1 MSRLSLN
8 KTTKNTL
15 MTVLV
20 ATLFGC
26 ATTPDEQTVPLQ
38 GVAHLPADNGV
49 ATPEQTEQHLRKQPV
64 NSASDI
70 ANTVTE
76 RSKPVLYK
84 GNDRQINMP
93 PARQPIRVVGDAV
106 SLNFEQAPL
115 MEVVHAVLGDMLG
128 LDYIVDSPVGG
139 EVTLRTRTPVPRDEL
154 LGVLESLL
162 QGNGAML
169 VRGEGDRFYVTK
181 AAGAAKLAPVLS
193 SPKNPVAGYSTV
205 VIPLQYIS
213 ASNMAEILKPV
224 APETAFM
231 RVDNAR
237 NLLMLAG
244 TQEQL
249 RGWQQMISTFDVDAL
264 KGMSVGIFPLE
275 NSAVSD
281 MADTLTGLLGS
292 DEKAGGLGL
301 GSLVRIIPI
310 ERLNS
315 ILVVTPRAHYLN
327 QVGRWITRLDNAPDS
342 HFEKRLYVYPV
353 QNSSATRLA
362 ELLNSIYSGG
372 GGSSSTSGVG
382 SRSQENDSSNSGV
395 APGMNAETVTN
406 SSGAGESRTSGF
418 ANRAGSTSS
427 GSQQYELEDV
437 RVVADE
443 DNNALMIYAS
453 GKNYRK
459 IASALQ
465 RLDVVP
471 TQVIIEASIIEVT
484 LTDELEYG
492 LEWTFRGGLGSN
504 YTGSGK
510 QSKGTSIAT
519 AVKGFSYTVLN
530 STNDIS
536 AMLSALSTQSL
547 LNVISTPSVMVLDNQ
562 TASIHVGDEVPVQ
575 GAQTVSNGGV
585 ISNSVTY
592 RDTGVELSVK
602 PSVNAGGLVT
612 MDVEQSVTDIGDID
626 SATKQRSFLERSVSS
641 RVAVRDGES
650 IVLGGLIRENVTD
663 GSSGL
668 PGLHEIPVFGAL
680 FGNKTNNSRRTELL
694 VILTPRVLY
703 NEQQLRDVSQE
714 MRQRMRGLELIDEPV
729 PLTGALHQK
738 TTPQP

>member
-38 GVAHLPADNGV
+38 GVARLPADNGV

-249 RGWQQMISTFDVDAL
+249 RGWQQMITTFDVDAL

-315 ILVVTPRAHYLN
+315 VLVVTPRAHYLN

-372 GGSSSTSGVG
+372 GGSSTGGVG

-406 SSGAGESRTSGF
+406 SSGVGESRTSGF
-418 ANRAGSTSS
+418 ANRTGSSS

-453 GKNYRK
+453 GKDYRK

-536 AMLSALSTQSL
+536 AMLHALSTQSL

-575 GAQTVSNGGV
+575 GAQTVSSGGV

-680 FGNKTNNSRRTELL
+680 FGNKTNKSRRTELL

-714 MRQRMRGLELIDEPV
+714 MRRRMRGLELIDEPV